1 MYARY
6 IPPPKAGPSSPPSP
20 YSQRIALSKGPGGHH
35 AQQIPDSEP
44 APAPPPA
51 KPKKIVFT
59 DEDFPTPVLSKGKR
73 ERDEEPAETK
83 PAKKAKSQKKAK
95 DAPVETPS
103 TPAEEEPKESTTK
116 KRKRKAKG
124 TTGEKSAEPEQEA
137 TAEPEPATE
146 PPAAP
151 ETPADADEKPKPKRE
166 KKKKAPVVE
175 EEQDD
180 RKTRSRHKAVF
191 EKVQK
196 ALELRPAD
204 AEKEEDKASEEETEP
219 VEVHGLEERLPQPEP
234 VVVDESKLIYH
245 LLPSWLGSPIRVTD
259 DARRPFSELGIS
271 PEASKILGSKGFK
284 EAFAVQTAVL
294 PLLLP
299 KADLQGDVVVAA
311 PTGSGKTLSYVLPMV
326 QDISQSIGTKLRGI
340 IVLPTRELVQ
350 QVQSACESCVS
361 AFPVVKGNRVKIGT
375 AVGNKAF
382 KEEQAAIVG
391 EEQRYDPKGYQDWL
405 AQQKARTLEGSDDD
419 LPAVGQRKP
428 SVLPDHVVAY
438 ASKVNI
444 LICTP
449 GRLVKHIEETRGFTL
464 DYVRWLVVDE
474 ADKLL
479 AQDYQK
485 WLTLV
490 MKGLGDRNPR
500 TRAFVESNKTGP
512 RKVILSATMTRD
524 ISLLK
529 GLELSRPSLVV
540 LEGAQAGEQTLPA
553 LLKESAIKIREPE
566 LKPLYLVDLLNSD
579 LLAPIPQKAAPDA
592 AEKMDEEASSG
603 SESSD
608 SDSSSSSG
616 SGSGSDSGSDS
627 DSSDS
632 DSDSDASSEAEAEA
646 PKKAVASA
654 KTRAFKTTVLIFTKS
669 NEAAL
674 RLSRLLAILA
684 PDLAPLMGTLNST
697 TKTSKRAHTLR
708 LFAQGKLRI
717 LVASDLVS
725 RGIDLL
731 NLDHV
736 INYDLPITETSYV
749 HRVGRTARA
758 GRTGH
763 AWTLVEYSEAR
774 RFWRDFVGEGKDA
787 ATTITRSS
795 KVERVRIGGGED
807 GEKYSEE
814 RAKALEEALGQLREE
829 AQRKKKA

>member
-51 KPKKIVFT
+51 KSKKIVFT
-59 DEDFPTPVLSKGKR
+59 DDDFPAPVLSKGKR
-73 ERDEEPAETK
+73 ERDEAPTETK

-95 DAPVETPS
+95 DAPVETTN
-103 TPAEEEPKESTTK
+103 TPDEEEPNETTTR

-124 TTGEKSAEPEQEA
+124 TTGEEPAEPEPEA
-137 TAEPEPATE
+137 TAEPVTE
-146 PPAAP
+146 PPSAL

-271 PEASKILGSKGFK
+271 AEASKILGSKGFK

-391 EEQRYDPKGYQDWL
+391 EEQRYDPKGHQDWL

-419 LPAVGQRKP
+419 LPAVSQRKP
-428 SVLPDHVVAY
+428 GVLPDHVVAY

-500 TRAFVESNKTGP
+500 TRAFAGSNKTGP

-579 LLAPIPQKAAPDA
+579 LLAPIPQKVGSDA
-592 AEKMDEEASSG
+592 AEKMDEDASSV
-603 SESSD
+603 SEPSD
-608 SDSSSSSG
+608 SDSSSSSGSG

-632 DSDSDASSEAEAEA
+632 DSDSDASSEAGDEA

-708 LFAQGKLRI
+708 QFAQGKLRI

-758 GRTGH
+758 GRAGH

-774 RFWRDFVGEGKDA
+774 RFWRDFVGEGKEA
-787 ATTITRSS
+787 ATPITRSS
-795 KVERVRIGGGED
+795 KVERVRVGGGED

>member
-6 IPPPKAGPSSPPSP
+6 IPPPKAGPSSLPSP
-20 YSQRIALSKGPGGHH
+20 YSQRIALFKGPGGHH
-35 AQQIPDSEP
+35 VQQIPDLEP

-59 DEDFPTPVLSKGKR
+59 DDDFPAPGLSKGKR
-73 ERDEEPAETK
+73 ERDEPTETK
-83 PAKKAKSQKKAK
+83 PVKKVKATKKKAK
-95 DAPVETPS
+95 DV
-103 TPAEEEPKESTTK
+103 PAEALNEEEPKESTTR

-124 TTGEKSAEPEQEA
+124 TTGEKPVEPEPQA
-137 TAEPEPATE
+137 AAEPEPEVTADPVTE
-146 PPAAP
+146 SPSAP
-151 ETPADADEKPKPKRE
+151 EKPKPKRE
-166 KKKKAPVVE
+166 KKKKAPVDE

-204 AEKEEDKASEEETEP
+204 ADKEENKDSEEEAEP

-245 LLPSWLGSPIRVTD
+245 LLPSWLASPIRVTD

-361 AFPVVKGNRVKIGT
+361 AFPVVKGNRIKIGT
-375 AVGNKAF
+375 VVGNKAF

-391 EEQRYDPKGYQDWL
+391 EEQRYDPRGYQDWL
-405 AQQKARTLEGSDDD
+405 AQQKACTLDGSDDG
-419 LPAVGQRKP
+419 LPTVGQRRP
-428 SVLPDHVVAY
+428 RVLPDHVVAY

-490 MKGLGDRNPR
+490 MKGLGNRNPR
-500 TRAFVESNKTGP
+500 TRAFAGSNKTGP

-529 GLELSRPSLVV
+529 GLELSRPTLVV

-579 LLAPIPQKAAPDA
+579 LLAPIPQKVAPDA
-592 AEKMDEEASSG
+592 ANKMDKEASS
-603 SESSD
+603 ESAASD
-608 SDSSSSSG
+608 SDSPSSSDSG
-616 SGSGSDSGSDS
+616 SGSSSGSGSDS

-632 DSDSDASSEAEAEA
+632 DSESNASSETKNEA
-646 PKKAVASA
+646 PKKPIASA

-674 RLSRLLAILA
+674 RLSRLLALLA

-758 GRTGH
+758 GRPGH

-774 RFWRDFVGEGKDA
+774 RFWRDFVGEGKE
-787 ATTITRSS
+787 ATTAITRSS
-795 KVERVRIGGGED
+795 KVERVRVGGGED